1 MRGNK
6 RGVFT
11 LYEAA
16 LFFVFLI
23 IASSIISAYASYPGE
38 DFNTRKNFSRYCE
51 ESRKALLGATIEETG
66 YISKEGQEVIRRD
79 VTVRMLLLEQIYLEG
94 IGVPRE
100 NFSYQHDIRIL
111 ANRHFR
117 YNWIL
122 RASSDGTP
130 DLIIGRNEL
139 FDSVDDMQDR
149 LSGNATSSTWSDE
162 GFEGRVE
169 ITLYLFE

>member
-1 MRGNK
+1 MRGDK

-16 LFFVFLI
+16 LFFVFLM
-23 IASSIISAYASYPGE
+23 IASTIISAYSNYPGD
-38 DFNTRKNFSRYCE
+38 DFNSRRNFSRYCD
-51 ESRKALLGATIEETG
+51 ESRKALLGATVEETG
-66 YISKEGQEVIRRD
+66 YIGLTGQEVVRMD
-79 VTVRMLLLEQIYLEG
+79 VSIRMLLLEQIYLEG

-100 NFSYQHDIRIL
+100 NFSYQHDIRLL

-122 RASSDGTP
+122 RASSDGVS
-130 DLIIGRNEL
+130 DLIIGRNGLIHDVEAMR
-139 FDSVDDMQDR
+139 SR
-149 LSGNATSSTWSDE
+149 LSGTVTSSSWSDE
-162 GFEGRVE
+162 GLEGTVE